1 MADYKTQLVQDVST
15 ALVNKIDADDIG
27 TVSDEMLIALRD
39 YEVTKRVTDLVQYDG
54 VNEMILK
61 RYAACLVI
69 GGKSPKTIAAY
80 ERQAR
85 KLFMTL
91 QKNFT
96 DMTVSDLR
104 YYLALEKSRGVSNR
118 TLENT
123 RVNISSFFTWLL
135 EEELINKNP
144 CRTIKPIKYADK
156 IRLPFSSVDIDA
168 LRSVCKTEKERAIV
182 ELLLATGV
190 RVSEL
195 CTICLS
201 DIDFDRLTI
210 KVREGKG
217 SKQRTVYFNELSKK
231 HLVAY
236 LESRNANGGYVFYNK
251 KKNPLNPGG
260 VRHILNML
268 GNRAGVENVHPHR
281 FRRTF
286 ATNLS
291 NRGMEIQEIA
301 KILGHANINTTL
313 EYVYTSDERA
323 HVAYRKYTA

>member
-1 MADYKTQLVQDVST
+1 M
-15 ALVNKIDADDIG
+15 
-27 TVSDEMLIALRD
+27 
-39 YEVTKRVTDLVQYDG
+39 
-54 VNEMILK
+54 
-61 RYAACLVI
+61 
-69 GGKSPKTIAAY
+69 
-80 ERQAR
+80 
-85 KLFMTL
+85 
-91 QKNFT
+91 
-96 DMTVSDLR
+96 
-104 YYLALEKSRGVSNR
+104 
-118 TLENT
+118 
-123 RVNISSFFTWLL
+123 L

-195 CTICLS
+195 CAICLS